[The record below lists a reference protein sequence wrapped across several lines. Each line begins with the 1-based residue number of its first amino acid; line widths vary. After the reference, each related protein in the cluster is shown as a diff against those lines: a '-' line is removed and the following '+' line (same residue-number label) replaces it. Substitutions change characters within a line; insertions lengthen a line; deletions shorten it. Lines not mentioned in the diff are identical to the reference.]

1 MKYFEDAK
9 KIWQSYVPASG
20 QSNTVE
26 GELLRAVEK
35 LRYEA
40 QVNGNGNWDEGF
52 KMFCDYILETL
63 ANDKAFTMET
73 QEKLVADI
81 NKLLDYDQ
89 PYLEDDLYDRIADL
103 IVEWSKFH
111 KGPIKREKNPE
122 QYR

>member
-1 MKYFEDAK
+1 MKYFEEAK

-20 QSNTVE
+20 QSDTVE

-40 QVNGNGNWDEGF
+40 HSNGNGNWDEGF
-52 KMFCDYILETL
+52 KMFCNYLLETL
-63 ANDKAFTMET
+63 TNDKAFNLEA
-73 QEKLVADI
+73 QAELAADI
-81 NKLLDYDQ
+81 KRLLDFDY
-89 PYLEDDLYDRIADL
+89 PYLEDDLYDRIADR

-111 KGPIKREKNPE
+111 KGPIRREKNPE